1 MRLLPTITDEKG
13 LFRSVIFS
21 VLTAL
26 LMLLFSVSKEIMVS
40 SRSQLCAGYFLLFV
54 VLNDTSLPSVPTTSS
69 KIQCCDSVKA

>member
-26 LMLLFSVSKEIMVS
+26 LMLLFKE
-40 SRSQLCAGYFLLFV
+40 RQQRNNGF
-54 VLNDTSLPSVPTTSS
+54 
-69 KIQCCDSVKA
+69 K